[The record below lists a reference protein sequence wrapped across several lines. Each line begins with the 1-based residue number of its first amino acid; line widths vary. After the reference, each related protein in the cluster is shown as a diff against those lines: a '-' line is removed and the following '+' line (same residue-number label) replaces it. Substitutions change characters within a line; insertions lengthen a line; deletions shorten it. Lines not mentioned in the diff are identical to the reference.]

1 MLKEE
6 VSQYFS
12 NIMEKE
18 SDISASIAAIT
29 TLMKLLEHDKSETV
43 QELDLNLQSAVEVI
57 TNSSFRITGVSSG
70 CALFM
75 RFITFAKLDNIT
87 FAECK
92 KVMLDR
98 GKVFLKKLTDAR
110 NKVAKITLPFFVDGT
125 NILTH
130 SKSRVVL
137 EAMKLAVNSQ
147 KRFHVFVSESSPDKS
162 GIEMYDCLKALDIP
176 CTLILDSAVGYIMER
191 VDMVM
196 VGAECVV
203 ESGGIINKIGSCTMA
218 ICAKE
223 FKKPFYVL
231 TESYKF
237 SRMYPLNQK
246 DLPNNFKYNGNNS
259 NDDNLLHAHPSVDYT
274 HPSYISLLFTD
285 LGILMPSAVSDEL
298 IKLYL

>member
-1 MLKEE
+1 
-6 VSQYFS
+6 
-12 NIMEKE
+12 MERE

-29 TLMKLLEHDKSETV
+29 TLLKLLEHDKSETV
-43 QELDLNLQSAVEVI
+43 QELDFNLQSAVEVI
-57 TNSSFRITGVSSG
+57 TNSSFRVTGVSSG

-137 EAMKLAVNSQ
+137 EAMKLAVKSQ
-147 KRFHVFVSESSPDKS
+147 KRFHVFISESSPDKS
-162 GIEMYDCLKALDIP
+162 GIEMYNCLKALDIP

-246 DLPNNFKYNGNNS
+246 DLPNNFKYTGNNS
-259 NDDNLLHAHPSVDYT
+259 NDDNLLNAHPSVDYT

>member
-1 MLKEE
+1 MSSGKRKRL
-6 VSQYFS
+6 
-12 NIMEKE
+12 
-18 SDISASIAAIT
+18 
-29 TLMKLLEHDKSETV
+29 TLAQKI
-43 QELDLNLQSAVEVI
+43 EVI
-57 TNSSFRITGVSSG
+57 KFVEAENVGVRAVAEKFDIG
-70 CALFM
+70 KTQ
-75 RFITFAKLDNIT
+75 TFAD
-87 FAECK
+87 CK

-98 GKVFLKKLTDAR
+98 GKVFLKKLTEAR
-110 NKVAKITLPFFVDGT
+110 NKVAKITLPFFVDGI

-147 KRFHVFVSESSPDKS
+147 KRFHVYVSESAPDKS
-162 GIEMYDCLKALDIP
+162 GIEMYNCLKKLSIP

-223 FKKPFYVL
+223 LKKPFYVL

-246 DLPNNFKYNGNNS
+246 DLPNNFKYTANNL
-259 NDDNLLHAHPSVDYT
+259 NDDNLLNAHPSVDYT